1 MSEKSFHLP
10 TYIQRALFC
19 IFLIVLFWAVLAAG
33 YCNDYY
39 ALHPFLMAGLGIIG
53 AAALYLAWKKRLTCS
68 NGIILIMAAGI
79 LIRIFFALAIPAWRM
94 SHDFGDY
101 TTDGYG
107 HASYILYIYHYG
119 ELPMTNDSQFYH
131 PPFFHIL
138 SALLM
143 RATAWLLPITDD
155 GVLIQSAKMIACS
168 ASCLNLFF
176 SKDICRDLKLDE
188 KATAIAMTIASLLP
202 IHFIFAKLVNND
214 SLVTMFLTMI
224 ILYTIRWYQ
233 NPSFPNILLLA
244 LAFGLGMFTKASCG
258 SYAIPTGCVMLWR
271 LIGAA
276 RQKKWKT
283 YIAQFAAFACIAF
296 PLGLFYPIRNYIL
309 FGQTP
314 GYVPIPWGGEYEVT
328 QTFFDKF
335 IAFPFRSLFS
345 PLWADPTTNYNLNL
359 YLVKTSVFGEFT
371 HKYVNTMPAYLLLA
385 ANFALIILSLLCAAK
400 ALFVSAR
407 GSLARLAAKRRRDTL
422 SASPVAPA
430 ASAVSAIPAAP
441 LDGVC
446 GYYLLGVWAFSYVM
460 QMWLYYTLPYG
471 CSMDFRYIVPTS
483 LIGAIYLGWHFSG
496 WLKKSAAGWKQI
508 CGWAFLLVLILFC
521 VGSVWMYTGLYEYFD
536 FAARGYL

>member
-1 MSEKSFHLP
+1 MPTVLEKLP
-10 TYIQRALFC
+10 SYIRRALFSA
-19 IFLIVLFWAVLAAG
+19 FLVVLFWGVLAAG

-39 ALHPFLMAGLGIIG
+39 VLHPFLMAGLAAIA
-53 AAALYLAWKKRLTCS
+53 AAALWLAYKRRLTWE
-68 NGIILIMAAGI
+68 NAALLIMAAGI

-143 RATAWLLPITDD
+143 RLTAWLLPITDD
-155 GVLIQSAKMIACS
+155 GVLIQSTKIIACI
-168 ASCLNLFF
+168 ASCLTLFF
-176 SKDICRDLKLDE
+176 SRDICRELKLSE
-188 KATAIAMTIASLLP
+188 KASAITLTVASLLP

-224 ILYTIRWYQ
+224 ILYTIRWYKE
-233 NPSFPNILLLA
+233 PSFPNILLLA

-258 SYAIPTGCVMLWR
+258 SYAIPTGCVMLWKFLGSFR
-271 LIGAA
+271 EG
-276 RQKKWKT
+276 KWKR
-283 YIAQFAAFACIAF
+283 YIAQFASFACISF
-296 PLGLFYPIRNYIL
+296 PLGLFYPIRNYLL

-328 QTFFDKF
+328 ETFFHKF
-335 IAFPFRSLFS
+335 ISFPFGELFT

-359 YLVKTSVFGEFT
+359 YLVKTSIFGEFT
-371 HKYVNTMPAYLLLA
+371 HKYVNTVPAYILLA
-385 ANFALIILSLLCAAK
+385 VNFVLIILSLLCAAK
-400 ALFVSAR
+400 LLVLAVR
-407 GSLARLAAKRRRDTL
+407 GSLAAL
-422 SASPVAPA
+422 SARRKRKGQAE
-430 ASAVSAIPAAP
+430 VSQDSRSLP
-441 LDGVC
+441 LIQGVC
-446 GYYLLGVWAFSYVM
+446 GYYLLGLWAFSYVM
-460 QMWLYYTLPYG
+460 QMWLYYVLPYG

-483 LIGAIYLGWHFSG
+483 LLGAICLGWHFGG
-496 WLKKSAAGWKQI
+496 WIEKSAGKI
-508 CGWAFLLVLILFC
+508 RRVLGYLFLLALAVFAVSSI
-521 VGSVWMYTGLYEYFD
+521 WMYTGLYQYFD
-536 FAARGYL
+536 FAGRRYL